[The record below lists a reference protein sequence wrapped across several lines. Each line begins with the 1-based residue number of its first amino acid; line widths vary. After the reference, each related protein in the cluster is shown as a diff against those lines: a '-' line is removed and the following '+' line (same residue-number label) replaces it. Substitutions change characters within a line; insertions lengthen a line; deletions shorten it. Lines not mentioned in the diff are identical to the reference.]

1 VTIFWFGILY
11 FALVFL
17 AGFLLGTIR
26 VLFIVPVIGVRSAEL
41 LEIPIML
48 AVLVIAAR
56 FIVSK
61 TDASTTPLAH
71 LAIGVLALCVLLLFE
86 FTLVPWLQGM
96 TIHEAIASKDPV
108 SGSAYAIS
116 LVLFMLMP
124 WLLALRQQRSRR

>member
-1 VTIFWFGILY
+1 MLY

-26 VLFIVPVIGVRSAEL
+26 VLFIVPAIGPRYAEL
-41 LEIPIML
+41 LEMPIML
-48 AVLVIAAR
+48 AVLVTVAR

-61 TDASTTPLAH
+61 ADASTTPLSH

-86 FTLVPWLQGM
+86 FTLIPWLQGM
-96 TIHEAIASKDPV
+96 TIHEVIASKDPL

-116 LVLFMLMP
+116 LVLFTLMP
-124 WLLALRQQRSRR
+124 WLLAHRQQRSRK